1 MDKRYQ
7 VFLSS
12 TYNDLKEERQEV
24 ISALIRRKCF
34 PIAMEYFPAMSRKSI
49 DYIKDAISEC
59 DFYILIVARRYG
71 SSLDEN
77 GISLTEIEFD
87 YAQKLGIPTNI
98 YLYDGPPLPSD
109 KIEDTDEGKK
119 RLANFINKLKKTEFG
134 YDTWTNKDNL
144 ASVVK
149 DGIEELKKSAKAV
162 GWIRG
167 DALEKTSSEDDT
179 LEKEKMLCL
188 GIADK
193 ILTDIDYDDW
203 YFWTSWLTSA
213 DGPSL
218 ALDRERALE
227 NMITYINKSA
237 IWPNSFP
244 RVKAAFENFA
254 AVAKDLLKQFF
265 KHAEIRSATS
275 DRYTTKKFYKI
286 PEDNPNYEEDA
297 ARYDK
302 HVDIIHA
309 YTFELTKAINYVC
322 DIIRKD
328 VDKTYRAVDGKRYI
342 TRGYE
347 QGGFYNYFPEYS
359 DKDLKDCKPPYP
371 GAEAFLR
378 RLGIS

>member
-1 MDKRYQ
+1 MEKRYQ

-12 TYNDLKEERQEV
+12 TYEDLREER
-24 ISALIRRKCF
+24 SAAILSLLKLNCF
-34 PIAMEYFPAMSRKSI
+34 PAGMELFPSSDDSVWQVIKKTIAES
-49 DYIKDAISEC
+49 DY
-59 DFYILIVARRYG
+59 YVLIIAGRYG
-71 SSLDEN
+71 S
-77 GISLTEIEFD
+77 ISNDGVTSWTEREYD
-87 YAQKLGIPTNI
+87 YAQEIGKPTFVF
-98 YLYDGPPLPSD
+98 LYKDVDDITKGKIDNEEKVRAFREKVGKRFCVTCDSIDSLRAEVTVALFKAIQEFPAIGWVRGNASEKKPS
-109 KIEDTDEGKK
+109 
-119 RLANFINKLKKTEFG
+119 
-134 YDTWTNKDNL
+134 
-144 ASVVK
+144 
-149 DGIEELKKSAKAV
+149 SAK
-162 GWIRG
+162 
-167 DALEKTSSEDDT
+167 DT
-179 LEKEKMLCL
+179 FEKEKMVCL

-193 ILTDIDYDDW
+193 ILTGIDYDDW

-286 PEDNPNYEEDA
+286 PEDNPHYKEDSA
-297 ARYDK
+297 KYDK

-309 YTFELTKAINYVC
+309 YTFELTRAINYAC
-322 DIIRKD
+322 DIIRED
-328 VDKTYRAVDGKRYI
+328 VDKTYRTVDGKRYI

-347 QGGFYNYFPEYS
+347 QGGFYDYFPKYRDEE
-359 DKDLKDCKPPYP
+359 LKDGKPPYP